1 MSDRP
6 ELSSS
11 PSPGNDWSA
20 NSSQRALCI
29 AHGGDMGEP
38 SGGTE
43 RVSALAQGLAE
54 RGHDVTLVVP
64 EPSGALP
71 DRLAAVNVEPV
82 AVRLSNPL
90 IRAARVAAAARR
102 IARTRDATLQIEH
115 STLAG
120 VGTLRGCR
128 GYVLDMHDLA
138 YSRFDH
144 VDTRLASAFKRGV
157 RRLERRAV
165 ERAAHVIVVSD
176 VMRDAMRAWGVPDD
190 QLTVVPNGYFPTTI
204 PEATTESTVTGR
216 VAFLGTLHPKV
227 DIESLVAVA
236 RLPAVSE
243 LVVVGDGAQRRRLQR
258 LGDGVDG
265 LRLTGRLPDHE
276 AFALLARSQ
285 VLINPQVVSDIQRSS
300 SPVKLFYYAALGKP
314 MVVTPGPSIVEHLV
328 ERRAAMTAYSKGS
341 FAKRVRLALE
351 DDELSARLAEH
362 AREAA
367 ASFEWSRRADDIGA
381 LYARRSG
388 GGPDQ

>member
-1 MSDRP
+1 MSDRS
-6 ELSSS
+6 EQSLS
-11 PSPGNDWSA
+11 PSPGDDWSPD
-20 NSSQRALCI
+20 SGQRALCI

-71 DRLAAVNVEPV
+71 ERLAAVNVEPV

-102 IARTRDATLQIEH
+102 VARDRDAILQIEH

-120 VGTLRGCR
+120 VGTFRGCQD
-128 GYVLDMHDLA
+128 YVLDMHDLA

-144 VDTRLASAFKRGV
+144 VDTRLAPAFKRGV

-176 VMRDAMRAWGVPDD
+176 VMRDAMRAWGVPDER
-190 QLTVVPNGYFPTTI
+190 LTVVPNGYFPTTI
-204 PEATTESTVTGR
+204 PEATESTVPGR

-227 DIESLVAVA
+227 DIETLVAVA

-243 LVVVGDGAQRRRLQR
+243 LVVIGDGAQHRRLQR
-258 LGDGVDG
+258 LGEGVDG

-285 VLINPQVVSDIQRSS
+285 VLINPQVVSAIQRSS

-351 DDELSARLAEH
+351 DDELSARLAER
-362 AREAA
+362 ARDAA
-367 ASFEWSRRADDIGA
+367 MEFEWSRRADAVGT
-381 LYARRSG
+381 LYSRRSG
-388 GGPDQ
+388 GEPDR